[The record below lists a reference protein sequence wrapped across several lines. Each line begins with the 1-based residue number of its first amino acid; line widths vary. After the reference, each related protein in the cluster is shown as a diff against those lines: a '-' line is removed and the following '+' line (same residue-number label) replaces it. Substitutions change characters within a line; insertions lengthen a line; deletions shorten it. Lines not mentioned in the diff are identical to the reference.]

1 MRIAVYPTSANP
13 PTYGHADILVR
24 TAKQFDHVYWSA
36 AMNTE
41 KQYIFDAEVRKR
53 MMNEYVQ
60 YYDLKNVTV
69 DSFTGSTIRYV
80 QERKAKTIVKGLR
93 SLEDFQGEFQQ
104 AVGNKGIDPE
114 IETFCNKFNSCSRTG
129 ISGRINRSLCFAFR
143 GRNSEEYYPKKF
155 QLIIR
160 YSQ

>member
-24 TAKQFDHVYWSA
+24 TSKLFDHVYWSA

-41 KQYIFDAEVRKR
+41 KKYIFDAEVRKR

-60 YYDLKNVTV
+60 HYDLKNVTV

-80 QERKAKTIVKGLR
+80 QKREARTIVKGLR
-93 SLEDFQGEFQQ
+93 SFLRIFRQLQQ
-104 AVGNKGIDPE
+104 TILIGKPNKVSD
-114 IETFCNKFNSCSRTG
+114 S
-129 ISGRINRSLCFAFR
+129 
-143 GRNSEEYYPKKF
+143 
-155 QLIIR
+155 
-160 YSQ
+160 